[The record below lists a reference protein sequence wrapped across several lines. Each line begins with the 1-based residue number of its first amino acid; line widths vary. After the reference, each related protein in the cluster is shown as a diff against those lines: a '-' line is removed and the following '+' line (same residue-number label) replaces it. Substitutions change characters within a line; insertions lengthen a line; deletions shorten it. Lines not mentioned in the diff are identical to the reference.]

1 MAKNTD
7 AVLEAAQGLALDALK
22 EVTADKLIGPH
33 LGVKL
38 EGERLLTHYFR
49 CENPGYVGWRWA
61 VTLTRVPR
69 GRQATVCE
77 VELLPGEEAILAPAW
92 VPWSDRLRPEDVT
105 RRDVLPYQL
114 DDDRLEQGYEA
125 VDTHTL
131 GEEEEADKQF
141 IYELGLGR
149 KRVLSEE
156 GRALAAKRWMR
167 GESGPVRSA
176 MRRGTTCSSCGFMI
190 KLAGSMRRVFGVCA
204 NEWSPDDG
212 RVVAL
217 DHSCGAHSETDEP
230 HRGQQWPVTPV
241 RLNEGDVEVL
251 STEDFEETKDPKEE
265 PATEVAEAPE
275 ESTEAVEA
283 EAEEAFADTE
293 EPPAVEAEE
302 TQPEASEETL
312 EEASAEDAS
321 EK

>member
-7 AVLEAAQGLALDALK
+7 AVLEAAEALALDALK
-22 EVTADKLIGPH
+22 EVTADDLIGPH
-33 LGVKL
+33 LGTKL

-49 CENPGYVGWRWA
+49 CENPGYVGWHWA

-77 VELLPGEEAILAPAW
+77 VELLPGDKALLAPAW
-92 VPWSDRLRPEDVT
+92 VPWSDRLRPEDVS
-105 RRDVLPYQL
+105 RHDVLPYQL

-131 GEEEEADKQF
+131 GEEEEADRQF

-156 GRALAAKRWMR
+156 GRALAAKRWLK
-167 GESGPVRSA
+167 GEGGPVRSA
-176 MRRGTTCSSCGFMI
+176 MRKGSTCSNCGFMI

-212 RVVAL
+212 RVVSL

-230 HRGQQWPVTPV
+230 HRQQPWPVTPV
-241 RLNEGDVEVL
+241 RLNEGDVEVMPN
-251 STEDFEETKDPKEE
+251 EAITKP
-265 PATEVAEAPE
+265 
-275 ESTEAVEA
+275 TEADENPGQA
-283 EAEEAFADTE
+283 SEKENKASEI
-293 EPPAVEAEE
+293 E
-302 TQPEASEETL
+302 TEASEK
-312 EEASAEDAS
+312 SPAEQPA
-321 EK
+321 EN